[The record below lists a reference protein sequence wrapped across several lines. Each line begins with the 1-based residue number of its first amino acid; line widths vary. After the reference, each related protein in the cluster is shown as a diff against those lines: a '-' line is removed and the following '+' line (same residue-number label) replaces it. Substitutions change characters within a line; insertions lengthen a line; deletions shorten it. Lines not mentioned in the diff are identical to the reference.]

1 MPRKGPSTLEGLK
14 QQSLLT
20 RRQENN
26 TRERMIKKTSAI
38 VLNIEKCALGQLEMT
53 QTQFNACRLWMDKTI
68 PSLSAIQH
76 VDVDEVSSL
85 SREELENRIK
95 ALVEQNP
102 MIGMISGI
110 DKAINEVNTVK
121 TIVPIKE
128 KDDDTEVS

>member
-121 TIVPIKE
+121 TITPKIV

>member
-1 MPRKGPSTLEGLK
+1 MPRTGPSNLK
-14 QQSLLT
+14 QLKNQSLLT
-20 RRQENN
+20 RRQEQN

-38 VLNIEKCALGQLEMT
+38 VLKIEKAALGDLEMS
-53 QTQFNACRLWMDKTI
+53 QTQLAACKLWMDKTI
-68 PSLSAIQH
+68 PSLSSVQH

-121 TIVPIKE
+121 TIIKDS
-128 KDDDTEVS
+128 DDDS

>member
-1 MPRKGPSTLEGLK
+1 MPRTGPSNLK
-14 QQSLLT
+14 QLKNQSLLT
-20 RRQENN
+20 RRQEQN

-38 VLNIEKCALGQLEMT
+38 VLKIEKAALGDLEMS
-53 QTQFNACRLWMDKTI
+53 QTQLAACKLWMDKTI
-68 PSLSAIQH
+68 PSLSSVQH

-102 MIGMISGI
+102 MIGMIAGI

-121 TIVPIKE
+121 TIIKDTDT
-128 KDDDTEVS
+128 DDDS

>member
-1 MPRKGPSTLEGLK
+1 MPRTGPSNLK
-14 QQSLLT
+14 QLKNQSLLT
-20 RRQENN
+20 RRQEQN

-38 VLNIEKCALGQLEMT
+38 VLKIEKAALGDLEMS
-53 QTQFNACRLWMDKTI
+53 QTQLAACKLWMDKTI
-68 PSLSAIQH
+68 PSLSSVQH

-102 MIGMISGI
+102 MIGMIAGI

-121 TIVPIKE
+121 TIKPVKE
-128 KDDDTEVS
+128 ESDDIQD